1 MNIEQAEQLIS
12 SKQFQQLKY
21 FQEKT
26 NVFTIVGQISLY
38 MIKSDSAD
46 LSLKMLFDM
55 NLDRVRFE
63 TEYGTFME
71 LALPNKEIQRVYN
84 TEILSWLRGTVDDN
98 VMAGLEKSLYR

>member
-1 MNIEQAEQLIS
+1 
-12 SKQFQQLKY
+12 
-21 FQEKT
+21 
-26 NVFTIVGQISLY
+26 

-84 TEILSWLRGTVDDN
+84 TEILSV
-98 VMAGLEKSLYR
+98 A

>member
-1 MNIEQAEQLIS
+1 MNIEQAEQMIS

-26 NVFTIVGQISLY
+26 NVFTIVGQTSFTIY
-38 MIKSDSAD
+38 DSAD

>member
-1 MNIEQAEQLIS
+1 
-12 SKQFQQLKY
+12 
-21 FQEKT
+21 
-26 NVFTIVGQISLY
+26 

-71 LALPNKEIQRVYN
+71 LALPKRYQGYCKVWNCFLWEKGRD
-84 TEILSWLRGTVDDN
+84 SN
-98 VMAGLEKSLYR
+98 VVLDFCF

>member
-1 MNIEQAEQLIS
+1 
-12 SKQFQQLKY
+12 
-21 FQEKT
+21 
-26 NVFTIVGQISLY
+26 
-38 MIKSDSAD
+38 
-46 LSLKMLFDM
+46 M
-55 NLDRVRFE
+55 NLERVRFE

>member
-1 MNIEQAEQLIS
+1 
-12 SKQFQQLKY
+12 
-21 FQEKT
+21 
-26 NVFTIVGQISLY
+26 

-71 LALPNKEIQRVYN
+71 LALPNKDIQRVYN